1 MLTPSQYDRLCDQ
14 LTALYADLDESII
27 EDITRRMLKTG
38 RVTDT
43 ARWQAEQLQQAGML
57 YEDVLAEIAKRT
69 DATQAHVRV
78 LFEDAGVQSIRND
91 NRFYKAAGLEG
102 IVKTSDSALQTL
114 NAGFVKCAGDLQ
126 NLTLTTAN
134 AAQEAY
140 LNASNLAYMQVTTG
154 TMDYNTAIRHAV
166 QTAAA
171 EGSFVLYPSGHRDRL
186 DVAIRRAVLT
196 GVGQTVRQLSLI
208 NAEGMGCDLMEITAH
223 GGARPSHAAWQGK
236 IVSLSGRKGYLSLKA
251 IGYGTGDGF
260 GGWNCR
266 HDWFPFFEGI
276 SQRAY
281 TEERLKELNEP
292 HTVIGG
298 KRYTDYEVTQ
308 MQRALERNIRKQKRQ
323 VAAANVLVVSAP
335 DEAMRKAAQADFTAQ
350 SVKLKAAEQELKDF
364 CKQTGFLPDTSR
376 VWVNGFGRSVS
387 QKAVHANK
395 KALTSGAKSGII
407 KTGRYHAG
415 IKDLFSKIKGLQ
427 SRSVATVSSEY
438 LASLPLLS
446 SPETLTQ
453 ALRNTN
459 PTRNGENCQRCV
471 PAYEMR
477 RRGYN
482 VTAAL
487 PPADWRR
494 DTLGFTGFRD
504 VFVGAEWIKCSGS
517 GLEEITRFL
526 ESAGHGSRVEISLHT
541 NTFSHLFVAENDH
554 GRIRFIDPQSGLGDA
569 AYYFSKAISGTTE
582 FARIDGLPVSDWIT
596 SCLEVS
602 V

>member
-1 MLTPSQYDRLCDQ
+1 MLTPSQYDRICDQ
-14 LTALYADLDESII
+14 LTALYAALDESII

-69 DATQAHVRV
+69 DATQAHVRA

-102 IVKTSDSALQTL
+102 IVKMSDSALQTL

-186 DVAIRRAVLT
+186 DVAVRRAVLT

-208 NAEGMGCDLMEITAH
+208 NAQDMGCDLMEITAH

-236 IVSLSGRKGYLSLKA
+236 IGSLSGRKGYLSLKA

-298 KRYTDYEVTQ
+298 RGYTDYEVTQ

-335 DEAMRKAAQADFTAQ
+335 DEAQRRAAQADFTAQ
-350 SVKLKAAEQELKDF
+350 SVKLKQAEQELKDF

-395 KALTSGAKSGII
+395 KALTSGVKSGII
-407 KTGRYHAG
+407 
-415 IKDLFSKIKGLQ
+415 
-427 SRSVATVSSEY
+427 
-438 LASLPLLS
+438 
-446 SPETLTQ
+446 
-453 ALRNTN
+453 
-459 PTRNGENCQRCV
+459 
-471 PAYEMR
+471 
-477 RRGYN
+477 
-482 VTAAL
+482 
-487 PPADWRR
+487 
-494 DTLGFTGFRD
+494 
-504 VFVGAEWIKCSGS
+504 
-517 GLEEITRFL
+517 
-526 ESAGHGSRVEISLHT
+526 
-541 NTFSHLFVAENDH
+541 
-554 GRIRFIDPQSGLGDA
+554 
-569 AYYFSKAISGTTE
+569 
-582 FARIDGLPVSDWIT
+582 
-596 SCLEVS
+596 
-602 V
+602 

>member
-14 LTALYADLDESII
+14 LTALYAALDESII

-43 ARWQAEQLQQAGML
+43 ARWQAQQLQQAGML

-69 DATQAHVRV
+69 DATQAHVRA

-102 IVKTSDSALQTL
+102 IVKMSDSALQTL

-186 DVAIRRAVLT
+186 DVAVRRAVLT

-208 NAEGMGCDLMEITAH
+208 NAEDMGCDLMEITAH

-236 IVSLSGRKGYLSLKA
+236 IVSRSGRRGYLSLKD

-323 VAAANVLVVSAP
+323 VAAANVLVTSAP
-335 DEAMRKAAQADFTAQ
+335 DEAQRRAAQADFTAQ

-376 VWVNGFGRSVS
+376 AWVNGFGRSVS

-407 KTGRYHAG
+407 KTGRQRHIDNVDA
-415 IKDLFSKIKGLQ
+415 
-427 SRSVATVSSEY
+427 VS
-438 LASLPLLS
+438 
-446 SPETLTQ
+446 
-453 ALRNTN
+453 
-459 PTRNGENCQRCV
+459 G
-471 PAYEMR
+471 MH
-477 RRGYN
+477 
-482 VTAAL
+482 TAAGN
-487 PPADWRR
+487 RR
-494 DTLGFTGFRD
+494 SPLY
-504 VFVGAEWIKCSGS
+504 E
-517 GLEEITRFL
+517 LEEHEIAEIRDEIIAIGANPDDFVFNSKVTKGTCFL
-526 ESAGHGSRVEISLHT
+526 PSDGKVHIRGNILPDESSKHPRDRMSVRAVLAHEYYGHRPYREQYIREDNDTSPDAINRIMARQWADEFRASYMAAKNAPNLSDEDRYLLICDALSRAEEAGVSIKYNDFIRRVLY
-541 NTFSHLFVAENDH
+541 
-554 GRIRFIDPQSGLGDA
+554 G
-569 AYYFSKAISGTTE
+569 
-582 FARIDGLPVSDWIT
+582 
-596 SCLEVS
+596 
-602 V
+602 